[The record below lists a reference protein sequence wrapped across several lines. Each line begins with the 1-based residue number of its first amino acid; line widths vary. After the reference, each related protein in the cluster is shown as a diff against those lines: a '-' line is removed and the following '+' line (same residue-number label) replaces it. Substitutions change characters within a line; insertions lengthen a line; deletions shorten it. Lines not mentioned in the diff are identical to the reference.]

1 MISGVTPSNSATKI
15 IMPIKAI
22 NRLELATSIVVVEV
36 SVVPEVFAVVD
47 IAISSDNACVKS
59 HVWES
64 AGSIFFACA
73 SMSNVIAI
81 PTTANIIETVIEKV
95 ASVSLGWNGISAGA
109 ADFTEDAADAT
120 EDAADFTEDAADATD
135 VAADATEDAAAATE
149 VAAAGV
155 VAAADSLAGSLWF
168 SA

>member
-36 SVVPEVFAVVD
+36 SVVPEAFFVD
-47 IAISSDNACVKS
+47 IATSSDNACVRS
-59 HVWES
+59 HVLES
-64 AGSIFFACA
+64 TGAIFFACA
-73 SMSNVIAI
+73 SMINVIAI
-81 PTTANIIETVIEKV
+81 PTTANIIETVIEIV
-95 ASVSLGWNGISAGA
+95 ASVSLGGNGISAGV
-109 ADFTEDAADAT
+109 ADFTEDAAEAT

-155 VAAADSLAGSLWF
+155 VATADSFAGSLWF